1 MTLAALLLGVGLLL
15 LLAIPMICATLF
27 SIQDTPGV
35 RPGLTSNDL
44 PLHWWDGGPA
54 YTLASASAVRVN
66 FRGVIAYPAN
76 ARLRSSL
83 NDRRASGAS
92 SRRLIAGWHSVACN
106 LSASA
111 LCTADVGRVFPS
123 PRYPLRVSDRS
134 KQLAVDGWND
144 LSCAASDDKT
154 LTSQMVYDVSACDV
168 LDEGLDIL
176 YSHGDVFHKHSSL
189 PQWKYWTLVVL
200 SIILVRFLSYNVQTM
215 WERTEQQNRGE
226 AGRDQR
232 LALVCSLAIVI
243 VIVVDGDSTYV
254 TTADQLFFWCTV
266 AYIGVYLGI
275 HVWLGYLSRRFARLF
290 APVVVVEPPQDGN
303 EEDDDDR
310 DGAPEAAEADGGGE
324 DNEEDTHPAANGYEQ
339 PVYNVIVATLQLVA
353 VRFYSSAETPYNM
366 VLLAMLACR
375 VW

>member
-1 MTLAALLLGVGLLL
+1 M
-15 LLAIPMICATLF
+15 
-27 SIQDTPGV
+27 
-35 RPGLTSNDL
+35 
-44 PLHWWDGGPA
+44 
-54 YTLASASAVRVN
+54 
-66 FRGVIAYPAN
+66 
-76 ARLRSSL
+76 
-83 NDRRASGAS
+83 
-92 SRRLIAGWHSVACN
+92 ACN
-106 LSASA
+106 LRASA

-215 WERTEQQNRGE
+215 WERTEQQDG
-226 AGRDQR
+226 AAARDQR

-243 VIVVDGDSTYV
+243 VIVADGDSTYV

-275 HVWLGYLSRRFARLF
+275 HVWLGYLSRRFYARLF
-290 APVVVVEPPQDGN
+290 TPVVEPPQEYQDGN
-303 EEDDDDR
+303 DDDR
-310 DGAPEAAEADGGGE
+310 DGAEAEADGGGE
-324 DNEEDTHPAANGYEQ
+324 ANEEDTHPAANGYEQ